1 MAAPKRE
8 QFKNAASNQLNGA
21 INNSTTSVT
30 VDDGSVFPSVGNFR
44 ILIDTE
50 IMLVTARSGNVL
62 TVVRGQEST
71 AAASHADDAKV
82 THIVTQASLL
92 RALKDNVPFA
102 DSSRPILGSLTAA
115 DGSILTA
122 SSFAWVNQGSSTV
135 ADADGGLYI
144 ETPGATGYNIRLL
157 KKAPPSPPYSIVAGI
172 VPSLALNGATGQPA
186 CGIAFRESSSGKI
199 FTIGVEVIND
209 KMPSYLV
216 VKNAS
221 ATSLTTQNKTGEW
234 FAPAAPFWLKIE
246 DDNTNLKFYGSGNGR
261 NWVQWFSE
269 SRTTFLLGGPDEV
282 GVWINQNGSND
293 LASAMDLVHWSE
305 L

>member
-8 QFKNAASNQLNGA
+8 QFANAASSALNGA
-21 INNSTTSVT
+21 IDDNDTALT
-30 VDDGSVFPSVGNFR
+30 VDDGSPFPSVGNFR
-44 ILIDTE
+44 IVIDDE
-50 IMLVTARSGNVL
+50 IMLVTARSTNVL
-62 TVVRGQEST
+62 TVTRGAEST
-71 AAASHADDAKV
+71 AAASHGDDAKV
-82 THIVTQASLL
+82 TQIMTRGSLL
-92 RALKDNVPFA
+92 QLAKDNLPFA
-102 DSSRPILGSLTAA
+102 NSTRPILGSLTAA

-122 SSFAWVNQGSSTV
+122 ASFAWVNQGSSTV

-144 ETPGATGYNIRLL
+144 ETPGATGYNIRLY
-157 KKAPPSPPYSIVAGI
+157 KKSAPSVPYSIVAAI
-172 VPSLALNGATGQPA
+172 VPSLVLNGATGQPA
-186 CGIAFRESSSGKI
+186 CGIGFRESSSGKI
-199 FTIGVEVIND
+199 FTIGIEVVND

-234 FAPAAPFWLKIE
+234 LTPAWPLWFKIE
-246 DDNTNLKFYGSGNGR
+246 DDNTNLKFYGSSNGR

-269 SRTTFLLGGPDEV
+269 TRTTFLLGGPDEV

-293 LASAMDLVHWSE
+293 LSSALDLAHWSE